1 MPRLLV
7 ALHAEAEH
15 EACANLHRIA
25 VGGADTWLVVGM
37 HGDQARSAIMKRGR
51 DQAVEVV
58 FIGGPG
64 AVGYPWAARDG
75 DQVGGRSA
83 RRRLPA
89 GDLVDAV
96 VPHHHR
102 EICLLYTSDA
112 ADEKRGV

>member
-25 VGGADTWLVVGM
+25 VGGADTWLAVGT
-37 HGDQARSAIMKRGR
+37 HGAHARSAIMKRGR

-58 FIGGPG
+58 LIGWPG
-64 AVGYPWAARDG
+64 AVSDPAGARDG
-75 DQVGGRSA
+75 DQVGGRGC

-96 VPHHHR
+96 VPRPHR
-102 EICLLYTSDA
+102 E
-112 ADEKRGV
+112 